1 MSGREFL
8 VTSVEAALLARE
20 AHFTARPAAPAA
32 AEGRAAPSSAT
43 GGVETW
49 PNVHAPDA
57 ARAASDAVQKLAP
70 AGRRA
75 VRAFLANPTACAG
88 LAILALVVAA
98 ALAAP
103 WLFPD
108 DPLEM
113 AGRPLLW
120 PGQSPRFPLGTDAL
134 GRDVLA
140 GLVHGARVSLL
151 VGAAATVVGLLAGIL
166 VGATAGYFGGAV
178 DDVLVKLI
186 EIFQTV
192 PGFILLIVLVAIAQ
206 PSVPAITLSIG
217 AVSWPQVARLVRAQ
231 FRALK
236 EKEFVAAAR
245 ALGFGH
251 GRIIFREILPNAL
264 PPVIVLASVTVA
276 TAILMESALSFMG
289 LGDPNVVSWGSMIG
303 TGRELLRTA
312 WYLSAVPG
320 LAIVLTVLA
329 LNLIGDGLNDALNP
343 HLAGEA

>member
-1 MSGREFL
+1 MHGTDTFPTGALAAKSLAADAEDRAAA
-8 VTSVEAALLARE
+8 AALGAER
-20 AHFTARPAAPAA
+20 APATPT
-32 AEGRAAPSSAT
+32 EP
-43 GGVETW
+43 EFW

-57 ARAASDAVQKLAP
+57 ARTVTADVARLAP
-70 AGRRA
+70 VGRRHA
-75 VRAFLANPTACAG
+75 LLVFLSNPTAVAG
-88 LAILALVVAA
+88 LLILAVVVGA

-103 WLFPD
+103 ILFPD

-113 AGRPLLW
+113 AGRPLQW
-120 PGQSPRFPLGTDAL
+120 PGQNPRFPLGTDAL

-151 VGAAATVVGLLAGIL
+151 VGACATLAGLVAGIL
-166 VGATAGYFGGAV
+166 VGATAGYFGGVV
-178 DDVLVKLI
+178 DDVLSKLI

-206 PSVPAITLSIG
+206 PSVPAIALAIA

-231 FRALK
+231 FRAIK
-236 EKEFVAAAR
+236 EKDFVAAAR

-303 TGRELLRTA
+303 TGRDLLRTA

-320 LAIVLTVLA
+320 VAIVLTVLS
-329 LNLIGDGLNDALNP
+329 LNLIGDGLNEALNP
-343 HLAGEA
+343 RLGGEG